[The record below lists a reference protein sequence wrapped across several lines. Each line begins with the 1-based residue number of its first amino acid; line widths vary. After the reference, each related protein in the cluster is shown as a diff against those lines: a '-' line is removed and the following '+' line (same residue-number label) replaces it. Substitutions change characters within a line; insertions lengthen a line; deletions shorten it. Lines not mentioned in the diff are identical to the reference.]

1 MEEKLIQTIELKNR
15 MKLTLYDGSR
25 KLAGDRWLIK
35 LIARM
40 EIPVSDVTFHSVSQ
54 TTETANEIQN
64 ALGEKVLFEQK
75 RERFFIDETE
85 KETVFK
91 EVYDNFVNSTLEYL
105 SNDAFQERHF
115 GRQILSDEQLTQ
127 YAFWYKGL
135 SSEQKLQ
142 WDQFLAALDPNEDV
156 QGEMESFRFKNIPPP
171 VPDSDGAVTLLS
183 DLPRNMIIEGLKMN
197 KQDHQESDS
206 QEPPQAQQQ
215 SFIVRPIGRVVKEHD
230 RTLIVINKEHQ
241 AGLSG
246 LEKHDYVTVVYWFDR
261 NDTPDRRAIL
271 QVHPRGDA
279 NNPLTGVFATHSPVR
294 PNLIAISKCDII
306 SVEENV
312 IEIKDIDAF
321 DGSPVLD
328 LKGDFFRFYRPPNQ
342 E

>member
-105 SNDAFQERHF
+105 SNDAFPEKYVLKKFR
-115 GRQILSDEQLTQ
+115 E
-127 YAFWYKGL
+127 KV
-135 SSEQKLQ
+135 EKK
-142 WDQFLAALDPNEDV
+142 
-156 QGEMESFRFKNIPPP
+156 SFY
-171 VPDSDGAVTLLS
+171 
-183 DLPRNMIIEGLKMN
+183 
-197 KQDHQESDS
+197 H
-206 QEPPQAQQQ
+206 
-215 SFIVRPIGRVVKEHD
+215 
-230 RTLIVINKEHQ
+230 
-241 AGLSG
+241 
-246 LEKHDYVTVVYWFDR
+246 
-261 NDTPDRRAIL
+261 
-271 QVHPRGDA
+271 
-279 NNPLTGVFATHSPVR
+279 
-294 PNLIAISKCDII
+294 
-306 SVEENV
+306 
-312 IEIKDIDAF
+312 
-321 DGSPVLD
+321 
-328 LKGDFFRFYRPPNQ
+328 
-342 E
+342 